1 MDATTYLDGI
11 DVGEDVAIIGGG
23 LTGCEIAYDLILKG
37 KKPTVIE
44 MKNDLIAVK
53 GVCLANSSFLREMLK
68 YKKAPVYLNT
78 KVKEILKDGVIV
90 ETSDGK
96 NTKKYLP
103 IQLFC
108 L

>member
-1 MDATTYLDGI
+1 MQYRKMNREEPVSYTHLD
-11 DVGEDVAIIGGG
+11 VYKRQG

-44 MKNDLIAVK
+44 MKNDRIAVK

-78 KVKEILKDGVIV
+78 KVKEILKDGVIAV
-90 ETSDGK
+90 SYTHLQK
-96 NTKKYLP
+96 LIHP
-103 IQLFC
+103 
-108 L
+108 

>member
-68 YKKAPVYLNT
+68 YKKLLF
-78 KVKEILKDGVIV
+78 IL
-90 ETSDGK
+90 
-96 NTKKYLP
+96 
-103 IQLFC
+103 IQRLKRY
-108 L
+108 